1 MEART
6 DSLRGATPP
15 NSVDAER
22 SVLGAMLQDPS
33 AVVLAAEML
42 FPDDFYQPAHRE
54 IYDCMLALYRQQ
66 SPVDL
71 ITVDSELARRGTLEG
86 VGGTAY
92 LIELSQYV
100 PTTANVKAYIGLV
113 NEKSTLRKLIRASQE
128 ISQECYSQQSPVAET
143 MNHAEK
149 AIFDIVMNRASGES
163 LVHVRQVLYNTYASI
178 EELSKLKGA
187 ISGVPTG
194 FTALDNM
201 LTGLHGGEFIVLG
214 ARPSMGKTSLAMNI
228 AGHACLN
235 AGKSVAVFE
244 LEMPREQ
251 LALRLLC
258 SEARVDMQKVRQG
271 RLANEDW
278 MRLAKAIG
286 PISNAPLYIDDT
298 AALTPSQLRSRC
310 RRLMMDKGLDL
321 IVVDYLGLM
330 RSDTQNENRQL
341 EVSEISRSLKAI
353 ALELKVPLIACA
365 QLSRAPMARE
375 NKRPALSDL
384 RDSGSIEQDAD
395 VVMFIHREGYY
406 NPEAEDKNVGEII
419 VSKQRNGPLGTVKV
433 AWLSEFVTYANLA
446 PEASRPDGDTPF

>member
-1 MEART
+1 MEVRPE
-6 DSLRGATPP
+6 LRGATPP
-15 NSVDAER
+15 NSVEAER
-22 SVLGAMLQDPS
+22 SVLGAMLQDAA
-33 AVVLAAEML
+33 AVEQAVERLQPE
-42 FPDDFYQPAHRE
+42 DFYQPQHRE
-54 IYDCMLALYRQQ
+54 IYDAMRKLHMEQ

-71 ITVDSELARRGTLEG
+71 ITVDSELGRRGTLEG

-100 PTTANVKAYIGLV
+100 PTTANVRAYIALV
-113 NEKSTLRKLIRASQE
+113 SEKSTLRKLIQAAQS
-128 ISQECYSQQSPVAET
+128 ISQECYSQQNPLQET

-149 AIFDIVMNRASGES
+149 AIFDIVMNRSSGES
-163 LVHVRQVLYNTYASI
+163 LVHIRDVLYNTYANI
-178 EELSKLKGA
+178 EELAKLKGRV
-187 ISGVPTG
+187 SGVPTG

-201 LTGLHGGEFIVLG
+201 LTGLHGGELIILG

-228 AGHACLN
+228 AGHACLS
-235 AGKSVAVFE
+235 ARKSVADVS

-251 LALRLLC
+251 IALRVLC
-258 SEARVDMQKVRQG
+258 SDAKVDMQRVRQG
-271 RLANEDW
+271 RLDGEDW
-278 MRLAKAIG
+278 MRLARSIG
-286 PISNAPLYIDDT
+286 PMANAPLYIDDT
-298 AALTPSQLRSRC
+298 AGITPSQLRTRC

-330 RSDTQNENRQL
+330 HADGKTENRQL

-365 QLSRAPMARE
+365 LLSRASTTRD

-406 NPEAEDKNVGEII
+406 DPECEEKNVGEII

-433 AWLSEFVTYANLA
+433 AWLSEYTTYANLA
-446 PEASRPDGDTPF
+446 PEASYGGGDAPF